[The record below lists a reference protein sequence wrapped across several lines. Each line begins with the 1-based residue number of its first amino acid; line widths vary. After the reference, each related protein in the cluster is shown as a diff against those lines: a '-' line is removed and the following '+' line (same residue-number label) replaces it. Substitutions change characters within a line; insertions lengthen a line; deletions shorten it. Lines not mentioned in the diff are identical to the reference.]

1 MRRNN
6 RFDKEKGRR
15 KRQETF
21 RRFFFRIFEKG
32 AEMSEVA
39 GSKYRNL
46 SKKYRIDRDDFE
58 AQFERLTR
66 YVLETYNF
74 GSELVVLAYLDL
86 IRNGDVPE
94 AIEQKKDAGIYR
106 REKGEEIKAKNVI
119 RRPSEIEEEA
129 RKKKQEEEARKK
141 KQAEKKAEAEKKEDP
156 PKGSGIENQIAGQI
170 NIFDEAPAENV
181 KSESDASNA
190 KEK

>member
-1 MRRNN
+1 
-6 RFDKEKGRR
+6 
-15 KRQETF
+15 
-21 RRFFFRIFEKG
+21 
-32 AEMSEVA
+32 MSEVA
-39 GSKYRNL
+39 GIKYKNL

-66 YVLETYNF
+66 YILETYNF

-94 AIEQKKDAGIYR
+94 AKDAGIYR
-106 REKGEEIKAKNVI
+106 REKGEESKAKNVI

-129 RKKKQEEEARKK
+129 RKRKQEEKKRK
-141 KQAEKKAEAEKKEDP
+141 QEEKKAEAEKKEDP
-156 PKGSGIENQIAGQI
+156 PKGSGIEEQIAGQI

-181 KSESDASNA
+181 KSESDAGSA

>member
-1 MRRNN
+1 
-6 RFDKEKGRR
+6 
-15 KRQETF
+15 
-21 RRFFFRIFEKG
+21 
-32 AEMSEVA
+32 MSEVA
-39 GSKYRNL
+39 GIKYKNL

-66 YVLETYNF
+66 YILETYNF

-94 AIEQKKDAGIYR
+94 AIEAKKDAGIYR
-106 REKGEEIKAKNVI
+106 REKGEESKAKNVI

-129 RKKKQEEEARKK
+129 RKRKK
-141 KQAEKKAEAEKKEDP
+141 EEKKAEAEKKEDP
-156 PKGSGIENQIAGQI
+156 LKGSGIEKQIAGQI

-181 KSESDASNA
+181 KSESDAGSA